1 MNLFYEDCPT
11 EITVNGSEIPI
22 ITDFRDYVRL
32 LDMLKDTEIE
42 PFEKHEII
50 CLYFKESPD
59 DFEKAFDELIDFITM
74 KQLREKHASED
85 TENSE
90 EASQKEVYSFSV
102 DYPFIFS
109 AFLRDYGI
117 NLRTIPYMHWWEFR
131 LLFDGLS
138 DDTEIKQRIMYRSIN
153 LNEVKNEDERK
164 RIEKIQRA
172 IRLPSEELVTDYD
185 IGDALW

>member
-1 MNLFYEDCPT
+1 MNLFYEDYPA
-11 EITVNGSEIPI
+11 EIIVNGSEIPI
-22 ITDFRDYVRL
+22 LTDFRDYVRL
-32 LDMLKDTEIE
+32 LDMLKDTEID
-42 PFEKHEII
+42 PFEKYEII
-50 CLYFKESPD
+50 CLYFKERPS
-59 DFEKAFDELIDFITM
+59 DFEEAFDELIDFITM
-74 KQLREKHASED
+74 KQFHEKHASGD
-85 TENSE
+85 AQNSE
-90 EASQKEVYSFSV
+90 EVPQKEVYSFSV

-138 DDTEIKQRIMYRSIN
+138 DDTEIKQRILYRSID
-153 LNEVKNEDERK
+153 LNEVKDKDEKK

-172 IRLPSEELVTDYD
+172 IRLPSEELVTDYE